1 MDNAEDN
8 YVGINLKLEDCNKK
22 ISGKVSMKFKEKVK
36 RMFNTEVLLRQNPEI
51 KMQKGWDGSVPS
63 SMHTRILKKE

>member
-1 MDNAEDN
+1 LDNAEDN

-51 KMQKGWDGSVPS
+51 KMQKG
-63 SMHTRILKKE
+63 